1 MNKRKRNIL
10 TTDESI
16 PNEVI
21 VSDQIT
27 QSVWA
32 TTSTDAASG
41 TLGEPLDCPAD
52 AKPAGTSSRD
62 QIKTITELGQGS
74 ECANWPES
82 VTGPLSQ
89 PRWEEP
95 TLIGTLAGSGTVY
108 RPGGLPVTEERLT
121 QAGIHEDINQ
131 GIDEGAEGGT
141 DPWVLQGT
149 DVADNLSDTHKAFW
163 HLLRDAGYD
172 TW

>member
-1 MNKRKRNIL
+1 M
-10 TTDESI
+10 TTTESI
-16 PNEVI
+16 PNEVV

-41 TLGEPLDCPAD
+41 TLGEPLDCPTD

-62 QIKTITELGQGS
+62 QLRTSPELEQGS
-74 ECANWPES
+74 ECANWPGS

-95 TLIGTLAGSGTVY
+95 TPIDTPAGYGTVY
-108 RPGGLPVTEERLT
+108 RPGGLPVAEERLT

-131 GIDEGAEGGT
+131 GIYEGAEGGS

-149 DVADNLSDTHKAFW
+149 DVADNVSDTQKAFW
-163 HLLRDAGYD
+163 QLLRDAGYD